1 MRSLVKILAAA
12 VLVMGPALSCS
23 RSELD
28 RLAARG
34 EGMLSI
40 VCGLDMEVIAVTR
53 AEGEETVLQ
62 VTVTEAE
69 TGKVVASV
77 DDHRTLAGSP
87 LVLKAGQYDV
97 RAFAGT
103 GAVAAFDAPYY
114 EGTTTVDVVAGEDT
128 QAELTCTLANVKVT
142 VSRSEIIENS
152 FSAFSVAVSNGQ
164 EAGTLEFKDETLSK
178 EGYFPC
184 SGTLTWVLSLTSND
198 GRSYTL
204 SDDIT
209 GVRPREHYNIH
220 FDMDSTVFVDMGAV
234 TSIKVTIDGTFNET
248 EHMVTIPIEKAPEP
262 VITESTGIDL
272 SQPVTSLILST
283 ADVESEGIGLFRA
296 EAQAG
301 FRRVVLGHS
310 ADTLI
315 KLGVPDSLNLVDPA
329 VTIAYGAAAKA
340 AGITWSEAA
349 SGDKSMNIDLREML
363 RQFPVGSYSLTLS
376 VLDLQRQYVVRR
388 LDITLVPDMEVQ
400 TDPVNLS
407 DVWARHATVSA
418 RYNTATEPA
427 GMTFQYRRA
436 GEEAWT
442 EFPADG
448 LVKDGTAFS
457 AVLTGLEPA
466 TEYEVRAITA
476 AEQKDE
482 NIQKFTTE
490 AAEQLPNFNFDDWS
504 KNGDSWSPNANA
516 GNAFW
521 DSGNE
526 GANSKSDIT
535 GVNNPT
541 SPSDFVAPGTDSKQ
555 SAKLESMFISFVG
568 IGKFAGGN
576 IYTGDFITTVG
587 TSGAKLTFGRP
598 YNSRPAKLKGWYC
611 YAPKQIDKAEGIHA
625 DKKGTTD
632 VGKIFVAL
640 LSSAVDVDN
649 SENILFDPNADY
661 VIGYGELEDNVGTEG
676 EYKQFEIELE
686 YRKDK
691 DGKVRRPTHVL
702 VVATAS
708 AYADYFTG
716 GVGSTLYIDEF
727 EFIFE

>member
-1 MRSLVKILAAA
+1 MRSLVKILAA

-28 RLAARG
+28 RLATRG

-40 VCGLDMEVIAVTR
+40 ACGLDMEVIAVTR

-77 DDHRTLAGSP
+77 DDHRTLTGSP
-87 LVLKAGQYDV
+87 MVLKAGQYEV

-142 VSRSEIIENS
+142 VSRSEIIKNS
-152 FSAFSVAVSNGQ
+152 FSAFSVTVSNGQ

-283 ADVESEGIGLFRA
+283 ADVESEGVGLFRA

-349 SGDKSMNIDLREML
+349 GGDKSMNIDLREML
-363 RQFPVGSYSLTLS
+363 RQLPVGSYSLTLS

-427 GMTFQYRRA
+427 GMTFQYRRT

-490 AAEQLPNFNFDDWS
+490 AAEQLPNFNFD
-504 KNGDSWSPNANA
+504 SWCKDGKSWYANA
-516 GNAFW
+516 DMGSNYFW
-521 DSGNE
+521 DSGNK
-526 GANSKSDIT
+526 GANTLSE
-535 GVNNPT
+535 VNPT
-541 SPSDFVAPGTDSKQ
+541 SPEETFVVSGKAVRMESKYVIM
-555 SAKLESMFISFVG
+555 A
-568 IGKFAGGN
+568 FAGGN
-576 IYTGDFITTVG
+576 IY
-587 TSGAKLTFGRP
+587 SGSFGAVSGLGASINFGRP
-598 YNSRPAKLKGWYC
+598 YACRPAALHGWYS
-611 YAPKQIDKAEGIHA
+611 YAPKEINRTKAPY
-625 DKKGTTD
+625 DNLKGTMD
-632 VGKIFVAL
+632 IGKIYVAL
-640 LSSAVDVDN
+640 TDWSSPFNVN
-649 SENILFDPNADY
+649 TNTGTFFDPASDA
-661 VIGYGELEDNVGTEG
+661 VIAYGELEISDNSNG
-676 EYKQFEIELE
+676 EYKEFTINLD
-686 YRKDK
+686 YRDLTCK
-691 DGKVRRPTHVL
+691 PTHVL

-708 AYADYFTG
+708 KYADYFTG
-716 GVGSTLYIDEF
+716 GEGSKLYIDEF

>member
-40 VCGLDMEVIAVTR
+40 ACGLDMEVIAVTR

-62 VTVTEAE
+62 VTVTESE

-77 DDHRTLAGSP
+77 DDHRTLTGSP
-87 LVLKAGQYDV
+87 LVLKAGQYEV

-114 EGTTTVDVVAGEDT
+114 EGTATVDVVAGEDT

-142 VSRSEIIENS
+142 VSRSEIIKNS
-152 FSAFSVAVSNGQ
+152 FSAFSVTVSNGQ

-363 RQFPVGSYSLTLS
+363 RQLPIGSYSLTLS

-427 GMTFQYRRA
+427 GMTFQYRRT

-490 AAEQLPNFNFDDWS
+490 AAEQLPNFNFD
-504 KNGDSWSPNANA
+504 SWYKDGKSWYANA
-516 GNAFW
+516 DMGANYFW
-521 DSGNE
+521 DSGNK
-526 GANSKSDIT
+526 GANTLSE
-535 GVNNPT
+535 VNPT
-541 SPSDFVAPGTDSKQ
+541 SPEETFVVSGKAVRMESKYVIM
-555 SAKLESMFISFVG
+555 A
-568 IGKFAGGN
+568 FAGGN
-576 IYTGDFITTVG
+576 IY
-587 TSGAKLTFGRP
+587 SGSFGAVSGLGASINFGRP
-598 YNSRPAKLKGWYC
+598 YACRPAALHGWYS
-611 YAPKQIDKAEGIHA
+611 YAPKEINKTKAPY
-625 DKKGTTD
+625 DNLKGTMD
-632 VGKIFVAL
+632 IGKIYVAL
-640 LSSAVDVDN
+640 TDWSSPFNVN
-649 SENILFDPNADY
+649 TNTGTFFDPASDA
-661 VIGYGELEDNVGTEG
+661 VIAYGELEISDNSNG
-676 EYKQFEIELE
+676 EYKEFTINLD
-686 YRKDK
+686 YRDLTRK
-691 DGKVRRPTHVL
+691 PTHVL

-708 AYADYFTG
+708 KYADYFTG
-716 GVGSTLYIDEF
+716 GEGSKLYIDEF

>member
-1 MRSLVKILAAA
+1 MRSLVKILAA

-28 RLAARG
+28 RLATRG

-40 VCGLDMEVIAVTR
+40 ACGLDMEVIAVTR

-77 DDHRTLAGSP
+77 DDHRTLTGSP
-87 LVLKAGQYDV
+87 LVLKAGQYEV

-114 EGTTTVDVVAGEDT
+114 EGTATVDVVAGEDT

-142 VSRSEIIENS
+142 VSRSEIIKNS
-152 FSAFSVAVSNGQ
+152 FSAFSVTVSNGQ

-283 ADVESEGIGLFRA
+283 ADVESEGVGLFRA

-340 AGITWSEAA
+340 AGIIWSEAA
-349 SGDKSMNIDLREML
+349 GGDKSISIDLRKML
-363 RQFPVGSYSLTLS
+363 LQLPVGSYSLTLS

-407 DVWARHATVSA
+407 GVWARHATVSA

-427 GMTFQYRRA
+427 GMTFQYRRT

-442 EFPADG
+442 EFPVDG

-490 AAEQLPNFNFDDWS
+490 AAEQLPNFNFD
-504 KNGDSWSPNANA
+504 SWYKDGKSWYANA
-516 GNAFW
+516 DMGSNYFW
-521 DSGNE
+521 DSGNK
-526 GANSKSDIT
+526 GANTLSE
-535 GVNNPT
+535 VNPT
-541 SPSDFVAPGTDSKQ
+541 SPEETFVVSGKAVRMESKYVIM
-555 SAKLESMFISFVG
+555 A
-568 IGKFAGGN
+568 FAGGN
-576 IYTGDFITTVG
+576 IY
-587 TSGAKLTFGRP
+587 SGSFGAVSGLGASINFGRP
-598 YNSRPAKLKGWYC
+598 YACRPAALHGWYS
-611 YAPKQIDKAEGIHA
+611 YAPKEINRTKAPY
-625 DKKGTTD
+625 DNLKGTMD
-632 VGKIFVAL
+632 IGKIYVAL
-640 LSSAVDVDN
+640 TDWSSPFNVN
-649 SENILFDPNADY
+649 TNTGTFFDPASDA
-661 VIGYGELEDNVGTEG
+661 VIAYGELEISDNSNG
-676 EYKQFEIELE
+676 EYKEFTINLD
-686 YRKDK
+686 YRDLTRK
-691 DGKVRRPTHVL
+691 PTHVL

-708 AYADYFTG
+708 KYADYFTG
-716 GVGSTLYIDEF
+716 GEGSKLYIDEF